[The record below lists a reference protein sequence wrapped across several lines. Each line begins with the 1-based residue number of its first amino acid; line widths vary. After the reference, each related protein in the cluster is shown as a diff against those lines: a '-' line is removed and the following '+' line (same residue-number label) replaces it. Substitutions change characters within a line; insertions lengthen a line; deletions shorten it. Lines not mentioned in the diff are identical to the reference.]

1 MEGDDVAYLEAAAT
15 VDDRAH
21 SQEGTAAFRD
31 ALRRDDDADGVR
43 VLEAGAGTCGMLR
56 RLLADD
62 ALPTGEW
69 VATDTDERVLDA
81 GRDLLRAAAAEAGY
95 RVETEGSADVFRRGE
110 SRLRV
115 RFVADDAR
123 AVAAGYDA
131 DGVVGRSFADLLAP
145 EDVHSLLR
153 AAAPD
158 GWYHLPLTFDGETRF
173 SPSHP
178 ADDAVLDAFHATMR
192 NRGRAATLVAERFAD
207 AGTPPTVD
215 ARSDWVVERVGD
227 ADGPD
232 DGYPVDEET
241 FLRTILDTV
250 VASVRD
256 SGRVPEATLREWA
269 NTREQQLAQGR
280 LGYVA
285 VNRDLFGRV
294 P

>member
-21 SQEGTAAFRD
+21 AQEATAAFRD
-31 ALRRDDDADGVR
+31 ALGRDDDADGVR

-56 RLLADD
+56 RLLDD
-62 ALPTGEW
+62 DSLPTGEW
-69 VATDTDERVLDA
+69 VATDTDEHVLDA
-81 GRDLLRAAAAEAGY
+81 GRDLLQAAATDVGY
-95 RVETEGSADVFRRGE
+95 RVETEGSADVFHRGE
-110 SRLRV
+110 DRLRV

-173 SPSHP
+173 SPDHP
-178 ADDAVLDAFHATMR
+178 ADDAVVDAFHATMR
-192 NRGRAATLVAERFAD
+192 NRGRAATLVAERFSD

-215 ARSDWVVERVGD
+215 ARSDWVVEASD
-227 ADGPD
+227 AAG
-232 DGYPVDEET
+232 DGYPADEET

-256 SGRVPEATLREWA
+256 SGQVPEATLREWA
-269 NTREQQLAQGR
+269 DTRDRQLEDGT